1 MTATAQN
8 IKRMVKFLSRRG
20 RLQEALAA
28 RQALESFLSRIFFD
42 LFARL
47 HQNTNRDHF
56 ATLGY
61 W

>member
-42 LFARL
+42 C
-47 HQNTNRDHF
+47 HSISIN
-56 ATLGY
+56 
-61 W
+61 